1 MFNYRDI
8 FCFGIIC
15 HIYDSG
21 TIVTYN
27 DKGEMYYFTPKSQDT
42 QSIGHV
48 LFFPKISL
56 NEESKMKFQSQYL
69 SIDDFVLNH
78 YGDKFVDTDNY
89 ILRSI
94 SCYSIISRTFGIPY
108 WNEYKTSEK
117 ENLLIDKYI
126 NQDKMTLS
134 NTEDFKQLF
143 NELNEYIDN
152 MDVHGILDTYR
163 YICSNS
169 GVLYHPDETV
179 FSYSE
184 EINTSDEF
192 ILQLFRNL
200 RNDYK
205 VMSKCPIR
213 EPSLDNKYYNWHSCE
228 LDSYLIKTAK
238 DKYSRNNHLLFLL
251 QESME
256 NMFRKHK
263 SNLEYLKNWPTNYY
277 TTLLASIPENKL
289 QTFISMYNRSILT
302 L

>member
-1 MFNYRDI
+1 
-8 FCFGIIC
+8 
-15 HIYDSG
+15 
-21 TIVTYN
+21 
-27 DKGEMYYFTPKSQDT
+27 
-42 QSIGHV
+42 
-48 LFFPKISL
+48 
-56 NEESKMKFQSQYL
+56 MKFQSQYL